1 MNPLG
6 VSALVVIDVQNDFVH
21 GDGAGASLGYAVADC
36 QKRMPDIHKAIEGAR
51 SAGVSVV
58 FVRTEHNPW
67 TDDAAWKQRLGG
79 AIHRKK
85 LCAGGEWGVE
95 FYEVEPLPG
104 EPVVTKHRYSAFVG
118 TDLEVILRSLDVGH
132 LVFAGFAAN
141 VCVESTLRHGY
152 MLGYRVTLLED
163 ATAATF
169 SHDELAATVHNVRSF
184 FGDVSTV
191 EEFFTT
197 VEP

>member
-1 MNPLG
+1 MDALG
-6 VSALVVIDVQNDFVH
+6 ATTLVVIDVQNDFVH
-21 GDGAGASLGYAVADC
+21 EDGAGASLGYAIADS
-36 QKRMPDIHKAIEGAR
+36 QKRMPDIHKSIEAAR
-51 SAGVSVV
+51 SAGVPVV

-79 AIHRKK
+79 AIHRKR
-85 LCAGGEWGVE
+85 LCAGGEWGAE

-118 TDLEVILRSLDVGH
+118 TDLELILRSLDVGH
-132 LVFAGFAAN
+132 LVIAGFAAN

-191 EEFFTT
+191 EAFFATE
-197 VEP
+197 EP